1 MRDASQRAAG
11 APHAARRGGLS
22 LANAVEIRT
31 DPDGVNLGRAYH
43 FRAGSGAECRR
54 VADDL
59 HRLSAAARG
68 RFEGRSRWARGRE
81 RLKAAYDSAWV
92 QGLVGALIVSVGP
105 PWPSLGRR
113 DTGAGKQNEGGGRGG
128 QGLVEVHCRW
138 VRFCC
143 CYFCRCRLLPLAATC
158 CRLLP
163 RHRVVGSAVAFPAL
177 AV

>member
-113 DTGAGKQNEGGGRGG
+113 DTGAGKLNEGGGGWGG
-128 QGLVEVHCRW
+128 KGWSGSTVGGSAFAAATFVAAAC
-138 VRFCC
+138 
-143 CYFCRCRLLPLAATC
+143 CRLLPLAVAY
-158 CRLLP
+158 CRDIVSWGQL
-163 RHRVVGSAVAFPAL
+163 
-177 AV
+177 